1 MVNKCWIL
9 KSKSHE
15 RLFVYKIPFLIFC
28 FYSGLPLSKE
38 KMGKSE
44 MTILQVFKYE
54 KEASNKQSE
63 LWGLD
68 ERWLDSYQGEFAE
81 TKRDISS
88 QYTSNDQKMILY
100 FLFIVIYWW
109 RKLWITEIC
118 DNKGWNH
125 WQAQLGL
132 LGEGNWGTLCQNQ
145 QHLGLH
151 WQLQVQ

>member
-63 LWGLD
+63 L
-68 ERWLDSYQGEFAE
+68 
-81 TKRDISS
+81 
-88 QYTSNDQKMILY
+88 
-100 FLFIVIYWW
+100 
-109 RKLWITEIC
+109 
-118 DNKGWNH
+118 
-125 WQAQLGL
+125 
-132 LGEGNWGTLCQNQ
+132 
-145 QHLGLH
+145 
-151 WQLQVQ
+151 